1 MYVCFLSFATPPEK
15 NHQYLLKEI
24 KRKKKNESSS
34 LGNAFVE
41 ETNPRREETNP
52 RAKIKSTRGAHS
64 GETAVTQSS
73 DGGNIPVDIS
83 DPQLRQLAEAYNGN

>member
-15 NHQYLLKEI
+15 THQYLLKEI
-24 KRKKKNESSS
+24 KRKKRINPSS

-52 RAKIKSTRGAHS
+52 RAIKSTRGAHS

-73 DGGNIPVDIS
+73 DGGKIPVDIS

>member
-15 NHQYLLKEI
+15 THQYLLKEI
-24 KRKKKNESSS
+24 IRKKKKSSS

-73 DGGNIPVDIS
+73 DGGKIPVDIS